1 MAKARKGAAVAEA
14 GDIGPPL
21 ADQAARDR
29 FRDEWHRNFAVSAN
43 AGSGKTTAISERLA
57 AMALAP
63 EGARLLARTAVVTF
77 TKKAAAQIGQR
88 ARAVLLRRVEAAGGR
103 DLAPL
108 DHLERAFFGTIHS
121 FCLKLAQTYGQSLG
135 INLNPEV
142 VTEDGDD
149 ALWEAFLEQDSMRFA
164 ALTPE
169 QLAAFLRHSP
179 LEGVFTL
186 ARQLD
191 DATARRFVK
200 RVPGRAA
207 GPSEAVLNEILAVT
221 SKRKDSL
228 PKIAANQ
235 RAAREWL
242 RAWREET
249 RYLPLI
255 EPDGTAG
262 GMPDLFDRFFAPL
275 KNWLAEAGA
284 VLAAELAGRYRA
296 WRFDRGVQTYADQID
311 AAMAVL
317 RDRAILERIRA
328 EGWRVILDEA
338 QDTDPQQFAVLVEIA
353 RPAGAELGAWPGT
366 PGAEGPRDGHFC
378 LVGDGQQA
386 IYGSRADI
394 RNFLRHTQA
403 FERGNGGELLNFSV
417 TFRAPHAVVDLLNGT
432 LPAAFGE
439 GRPHNLGLPPE
450 AGAPAP
456 FLQVRYE
463 PLLPGP
469 RNVAGCAV
477 RLPLRV
483 PTPAPD
489 GVDAWQAEEIRQL
502 AAHFKKHGP
511 AGVGAAEW
519 GDVCVIAPRN
529 GWLLEARKGFEAA
542 GLKVALQT
550 RRNRNGD
557 NPAYAWLAGLLA
569 VVCDPDNAFEWT
581 GVLREVFGVSDALLA
596 EELRGRGEEGFAW
609 AEPAAHG
616 GENAGPLRA
625 ALETLR
631 PFVLKAR
638 DEGVMLGRFV
648 TDLIAATR
656 LEAKAW
662 QVDPGGG
669 VAGELERLM
678 AEATELGL
686 EGAGPAEWRASLVAG
701 IDRGRP
707 AGKPTRDAINLLT
720 SHSSKGLEW
729 PVVVALGLWRDLR
742 PVAARGLRLI
752 PDAGG
757 EPRVFFDAASVPDE
771 TKDARER
778 ERLRELTRL
787 LYVTLTRPRQAL
799 VLPWADGF
807 GGKPKAGSFAE
818 LWGIGWESVPEWSE
832 ASLLAESEQAA
843 TGGVA
848 TSDARTDS
856 RKTRVNVGEV
866 MEQLAFPSESMR
878 TPASAMPR
886 RMPTRL
892 LPHQLAHKPDA
903 VRSARHEA
911 TVDEPLGISARGEE
925 AVDYGLWWHETLE
938 FFPWGAA
945 AHEVEA
951 HGMRRLEVANAFG
964 FGERATR
971 EWHAWL
977 QSQTRGEL
985 EDVRW
990 AREAELAVFA
1000 PLQADAWMDGVM
1012 DLVLHDEHANEVWVL
1027 DWKTNRRRNAE
1038 GDAELLGRLREEY
1051 APQLDAYATSLR
1063 QAFPG
1068 ARVRAWLYATAA
1080 GARIEIQAVSR
1091 SPIVA

>member
-1 MAKARKGAAVAEA
+1 MADASASFT
-14 GDIGPPL
+14 L

-57 AMALAP
+57 AMALSP
-63 EGARLLARTAVVTF
+63 DGARLLAKTAVVTF

-88 ARAVLLRRVEAAGGR
+88 ARAVLLRRVEEAGGS

-108 DHLERAFFGTIHS
+108 DHLERSFFGTIHS
-121 FCLKLAQTYGQSLG
+121 FCLKLAQTYGQTLG

-149 ALWEAFLEQDSMRFA
+149 ALWEAFLEQDSMQFA
-164 ALTPE
+164 SLPPE
-169 QLAAFLRHSP
+169 QLAAFLRHTP
-179 LEGVFTL
+179 LEDVFGL

-191 DATARRFVK
+191 DATARRFA
-200 RVPGRAA
+200 RRRPGPAP
-207 GPSEAVLNEILAVT
+207 GPSEAVLGEILAVT

-228 PKIAANQ
+228 PRIAANQ
-235 RAAREWL
+235 RAAQAWL
-242 RAWREET
+242 RAWREEA

-275 KNWLAEAGA
+275 KDWLAEAGA

-296 WRFDRGVQTYADQID
+296 WRFERGVQTYADQID

-338 QDTDPQQFAVLVEIA
+338 QDTDPQQFAVLVEIT

-366 PGAEGPRDGHFC
+366 EGAEGPREGHFC

-403 FERGNGGELLNFSV
+403 FERGDGGELLNFSV
-417 TFRAPHAVVDLLNGT
+417 TFRAPRAVVELLNAS

-439 GRPHNLGLPPE
+439 DRPHNSGPPPE
-450 AGAPAP
+450 EGSPAP
-456 FLQVRYE
+456 YLQVPYE
-463 PLLPGP
+463 PLVPGP
-469 RNVAGCAV
+469 RNAAGGAW

-483 PTPAPD
+483 PEPAPD

-511 AGVGAAEW
+511 AGVGAREW
-519 GDVCVIAPRN
+519 GEVCVIAPRN
-529 GWLLEARKGFEAA
+529 GWLLDARKGFEAA

-569 VVCDPDNAFEWT
+569 VVCDPDDVFEWT
-581 GVLREVFGVSDALLA
+581 GVLREIFGVSDAVVA
-596 EELRGRGEEGFAW
+596 KQLRGRGEEGFAW
-609 AEPAAHG
+609 SEPAAHA
-616 GENAGPLRA
+616 GEETASLRA

-631 PFVLKAR
+631 PFVLKAH
-638 DEGVMLGRFV
+638 DEGVPLGRFV
-648 TDLIAATR
+648 AELVAAAR

-662 QVDPGGG
+662 AVDPGGG
-669 VAGELERLM
+669 VAGELERLV
-678 AEATELGL
+678 AEAATLGL
-686 EGAGPAEWRASLVAG
+686 EGAGPSEWRSALLAR
-701 IDRGRP
+701 IDQGRP
-707 AGKPTRDAINLLT
+707 AGKPTSDAINLLT

-729 PVVVALGLWRDLR
+729 SVVVVLGLWRDLR
-742 PVAARGLRLI
+742 PVAGRGLRLI
-752 PDAGG
+752 PDASG
-757 EPRVFFDAASVPDE
+757 EPQVFFDSASVPAE

-787 LYVTLTRPRQAL
+787 LYVTLTRPRRAL
-799 VLPWADGF
+799 VLPWGEGF
-807 GGKPKAGSFAE
+807 GGKTKAASFAT
-818 LWGIGWESVPEWSE
+818 LWGVDWARVPEWSE
-832 ASLLAESEQAA
+832 AADGDGRGAETGEGGAGTVAALADEA
-843 TGGVA
+843 
-848 TSDARTDS
+848 
-856 RKTRVNVGEV
+856 
-866 MEQLAFPSESMR
+866 EQLSFPVEAMR
-878 TPASAMPR
+878 TPAAPMPR
-886 RMPTRL
+886 RLPTRL

-903 VRSARHEA
+903 VRMARHEA
-911 TVDEPLGISARGEE
+911 TAEEPLGGSARGDE
-925 AVDYGLWWHETLE
+925 AIDYGLWWHETLE
-938 FFPWGAA
+938 AYPWGASQS
-945 AHEVEA
+945 EIEA
-951 HGMRRLEVANAFG
+951 HGARRLAAAAAAG
-964 FGERATR
+964 FAERAER

-977 QSQTRGEL
+977 ASEARL
-985 EDVRW
+985 EWEDARW
-990 AREAELAVFA
+990 TREAELAVFA
-1000 PLQADAWMDGVM
+1000 PLQPDAWMDGVI
-1012 DLVLHDEHANEVWVL
+1012 DLVLHDPAGREVWVV
-1027 DWKTNRRRNAE
+1027 DWKTNRRRKNE
-1038 GDAELLGRLREEY
+1038 GDAELIARLCEEY
-1051 APQLDAYATSLR
+1051 APQLEAYATSLR
-1063 QAFPG
+1063 AAFPG

-1080 GARIEIQAVSR
+1080 AVGGEIGGVT
-1091 SPIVA
+1091 

>member
-1 MAKARKGAAVAEA
+1 MVETDAR
-14 GDIGPPL
+14 PPL

-63 EGARLLARTAVVTF
+63 DGARLLTKTAVVTF

-88 ARAVLLRRVEAAGGR
+88 ARAVLLRRVEEAGGR

-108 DHLERAFFGTIHS
+108 DHLERSFFGTIHS

-142 VTEDGDD
+142 VSEDGDD
-149 ALWEAFLEQDSMRFA
+149 SLWEAFLEQDPMRFA
-164 ALTPE
+164 SLRPE

-179 LEGVFTL
+179 LEGVFGL

-200 RVPGRAA
+200 REPGPPA
-207 GPSEAVLNEILAVT
+207 GPSQAALNEILAVT

-235 RAAREWL
+235 RAAQEWL

-249 RYLPLI
+249 RYLPMI

-262 GMPDLFDRFFAPL
+262 GMPDLFDWFFAPL

-284 VLAAELAGRYRA
+284 VLAAELAERYRA
-296 WRFDRGVQTYADQID
+296 WRFERGVQTYADQID

-366 PGAEGPRDGHFC
+366 SGAEGPRAGHFC

-394 RNFLRHTQA
+394 RNFLRHTRA
-403 FERGNGGELLNFSV
+403 FERGDGGELLNFSV

-432 LPAAFGE
+432 LPAAFGKD
-439 GRPHNLGLPPE
+439 RPHNCGLPPE
-450 AGAPAP
+450 AGAQAP
-456 FLQVRYE
+456 MLQVPYE
-463 PLLPGP
+463 PLMPGP
-469 RNVAGCAV
+469 GNAAGRAA

-483 PTPAPD
+483 PAPAPD

-529 GWLLEARKGFEAA
+529 GWLLDARKGFEAE

-569 VVCDPDNAFEWT
+569 VLCDPDNAFEWT
-581 GVLREVFGVSDALLA
+581 GVLREIFGVSDALLA
-596 EELRGRGEEGFAW
+596 AELRGRDEEGFAW
-609 AEPAAHG
+609 AEPAAHA
-616 GENAGPLRA
+616 EPLRG
-625 ALETLR
+625 ALEILR

-638 DEGVMLGRFV
+638 DEGVALGRFV
-648 TDLIAATR
+648 AELVAATR
-656 LEAKAW
+656 LEARAW
-662 QVDPGGG
+662 QIDPSGG
-669 VAGELERLM
+669 VAAELERLST
-678 AEATELGL
+678 EAAELGL
-686 EGAGPAEWRASLVAG
+686 EGAGPSEWCAALVSG
-701 IDRGRP
+701 IDDGRP

-742 PVAARGLRLI
+742 PVAPRGLRLI

-757 EPRVFFDAASVPDE
+757 EPRVFFDAASVPAE

-787 LYVTLTRPRQAL
+787 LYVTLTRPRRAL
-799 VLPWADGF
+799 VLPWAEGF

-818 LWGIGWESVPEWSE
+818 LWGVDWAGVPEWSE
-832 ASLLAESEQAA
+832 TWLADHSRGGAA
-843 TGGVA
+843 TAADGRE
-848 TSDARTDS
+848 S
-856 RKTRVNVGEV
+856 
-866 MEQLAFPSESMR
+866 EQLAFPIEAMR
-878 TPASAMPR
+878 TPAAPMPR
-886 RMPTRL
+886 RMPARL

-903 VRSARHEA
+903 VRSARHES
-911 TVDEPLGISARGEE
+911 TVEEPLGGGARGEE

-938 FFPWGAA
+938 FFPWDGTAAEIETHGA
-945 AHEVEA
+945 
-951 HGMRRLEVANAFG
+951 RRLEAARGSG
-964 FGERATR
+964 FGERAAE
-971 EWHAWL
+971 EWRAWL
-977 QSQTRGEL
+977 ASETRREL
-985 EDVRW
+985 GDRRW
-990 AREAELAVFA
+990 SREAELAVFA
-1000 PLQADAWMDGVM
+1000 PLGAEAWMDGVM
-1012 DLVLHDEHANEVWVL
+1012 DLVLHDPVAKEVWVL
-1027 DWKTNRRRNAE
+1027 DWKTNRRRWNE
-1038 GDAELLGRLREEY
+1038 EDAGLLERLRLEY
-1051 APQLDAYATSLR
+1051 APQLDAYALSLR
-1063 QAFPG
+1063 DAFPG
-1068 ARVRAWLYATAA
+1068 ARVRAWVYATAA
-1080 GARIEIQAVSR
+1080 GERTEIPPAG
-1091 SPIVA
+1091 